1 MALVLLALL
10 VLLGAGVLVLQRQR
24 RRAAQRARQ
33 QRSRERTLF
42 DLRLGDIVQAEAA
55 DWVVEDRLLYDQ
67 DGFQWLEY
75 LLRDGGRSRWLV
87 VCEDDWLEVSWLET
101 VTLVPPPPLPPPAEL
116 SWQGGTYQLKEQ
128 GTATVTASHRRM
140 NQHLGRCRFADY
152 IGPGGRVLGLEIW
165 SQPGGAPADSEI
177 EVTAGRVI
185 DPRSLTLLPGDGRS
199 VYRQG
204 SAGG

>member
-10 VLLGAGVLVLQRQR
+10 VLTGLGVLVLQRQR
-24 RRAAQRARQ
+24 RQAAQRARQ
-33 QRSRERTLF
+33 TRERERTLF

-75 LLRDGGRSRWLV
+75 LLRDGDRSRWLV
-87 VCEDDWLEVSWLET
+87 VCEDDWLEVSWLEA
-101 VTLVPPPPLPPPAEL
+101 VTLVPAPSLPLPAEL
-116 SWQGGTYQLKEQ
+116 SWQGGSYRLKEQ
-128 GTATVTASHRRM
+128 GIAGVTASHRRM
-140 NQHLGRCRFADY
+140 NQRLGRCRFADY
-152 IGPGGRVLGLEIW
+152 CGPGGRVLGLEIW
-165 SQPGGAPADSEI
+165 GQPGGSPADAEI

-199 VYRQG
+199 VYR
-204 SAGG
+204 STAG